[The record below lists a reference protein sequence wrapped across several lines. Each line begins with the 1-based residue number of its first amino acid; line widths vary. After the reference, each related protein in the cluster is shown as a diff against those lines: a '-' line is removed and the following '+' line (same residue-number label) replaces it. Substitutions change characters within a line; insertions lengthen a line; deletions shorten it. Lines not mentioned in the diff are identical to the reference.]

1 MKTSELKNLIKKT
14 IRPDKQELVYS
25 EVMRIKSVWNDLS
38 SEEKEYWFDSNGTI
52 GFFFE
57 TDKNDVFED
66 NELFID
72 TLSESEQIDVFDK
85 FIDFSCE

>member
-1 MKTSELKNLIKKT
+1 MNTSELKNLIKKT

-38 SEEKEYWFDSNGTI
+38 SEEKEDWFDSDGTI

-57 TDKNDVFED
+57 TDENDVFED